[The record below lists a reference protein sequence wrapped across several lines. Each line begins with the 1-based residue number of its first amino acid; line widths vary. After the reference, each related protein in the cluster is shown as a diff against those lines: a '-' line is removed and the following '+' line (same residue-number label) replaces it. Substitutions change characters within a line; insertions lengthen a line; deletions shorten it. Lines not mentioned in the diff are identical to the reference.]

1 MNSLNIFRDLSEHVV
16 LRINS
21 CREVHHLSGWI
32 ETKQH
37 HDYDLWYLHEGQ
49 IEIRTNDQ
57 LHMASAG
64 DLILFDP
71 KVAYT
76 ASNLK
81 DDCRFLY
88 THFDFGL
95 GDQLRILDQFPLA
108 GVMTSSLVTEEISL
122 FLKAYEEHLLGSSMS
137 GIHLKG
143 CLTIFIAKIMK
154 CYERGEY
161 VGQFADHA
169 SDRKRNMSLQSLQPV
184 LDYIQGHLHQPLR
197 ARELAVMA
205 GMSEK
210 YFISYF
216 KQALGITPGLYI
228 YQLKMNR
235 ARELLYSKQYTI
247 QQIAG
252 LLGYPDPYS
261 FSKAFKKYYNVPPSK
276 FD

>member
-1 MNSLNIFRDLSEHVV
+1 MNSFSIFRDLSEHIV

-37 HDYDLWYLHEGQ
+37 HDYDLWYVQEGQ
-49 IEIRTNDQ
+49 IEIRTNDSVH
-57 LHMASAG
+57 LASAG
-64 DLILFDP
+64 DLVLFNP

-76 ASNLK
+76 ASNLG
-81 DDCRFLY
+81 DDCRFIY

-95 GDQLRILDQFPLA
+95 GDQLRILDQFQLA
-108 GVMTSSLVTEEISL
+108 GVIASTLVPEEISL
-122 FLKAYEEHLLGSSMS
+122 FLKAYKEHQLGSSMS

-143 CLTIFIAKIMK
+143 CLTILVAKILE

-161 VGQFADHA
+161 VGQFANPA
-169 SDRKRNMSLQSLQPV
+169 PERKRITSLQSLQPV
-184 LDYIQGHLHQPLR
+184 LDHIQEQLHMPLR

-252 LLGYPDPYS
+252 MLGYPDPYS